1 MARALGLDDGGG
13 AAFVTYVPASTVR
26 RVVAYIGD
34 SLLLGAVGLAVWE
47 VVDHLGIA
55 RSPANTPF
63 GAPIELATLAVVL
76 LLVGMNAVYFTVLW
90 RLQQGTLA
98 MRLLRLRIGRA
109 ADGVPLTWR
118 QGIVR
123 WLLLEGILSLTSAM
137 VPENDVT
144 YALTGLAAI
153 LWVTILLIST
163 IRDPMHRGLHDR
175 WSDSMV
181 VSES

>member
-1 MARALGLDDGGG
+1 MAGALGLGDGGG
-13 AAFVTYVPASTVR
+13 AASVTFVRASTTR

-34 SLLLGAVGLAVWE
+34 SLLLGAVGLAIWG

-55 RSPANTPF
+55 RSPANTPI
-63 GAPIELATLAVVL
+63 GSSIEPATLAVVL
-76 LLVGMNAVYFTVLW
+76 LLVGMNALYFTVLW

-98 MRLLRLRIGRA
+98 MRLLRLRVGRA

-123 WLLLEGILSLTSAM
+123 WLVLEGILSLTSAM

-144 YALTGLAAI
+144 YAFSGLAGI
-153 LWVTILLIST
+153 TWVTILLIST

-181 VSES
+181 VSEA